1 MTDPNNLSRVDRHS
15 KRRNNRIQLI
25 VLIVLAILCVVLL
38 ISLIFKK
45 DSSTNDGNEN
55 DPTTENIA
63 TETNDKE
70 QKTNEKDSTDENK
83 DDKKDNETDDEEKDK
98 EEAKEGI
105 MKKEDYPTD
114 ITKEEMFT
122 TDGNVEE
129 AFVADWPPI
138 GTNQTGTHTVNFDNE
153 SEDRKEIKKAISYVT
168 DLKED
173 DMIEHWVGNGGDQKV
188 IATVSNND
196 QSIAYKVYLQWEID
210 KGWKPTKV
218 EKLKS
223 LNIEQ

>member
-1 MTDPNNLSRVDRHS
+1 
-15 KRRNNRIQLI
+15 
-25 VLIVLAILCVVLL
+25 LAILCVVLL

-153 SEDRKEIKKAISYVT
+153 SEDG
-168 DLKED
+168 
-173 DMIEHWVGNGGDQKV
+173 MIEHWVGNGGDQKV